1 MLYKLFSLLGL
12 GVFLYAPIFVV
23 FGSSLN
29 SSRQMVFPPSDP
41 SMLWYQA
48 FFSDP
53 SWTGALV
60 NSVVIACVS
69 SILAMA
75 LAVLVAAEAWRRNS
89 KFSRFLVGSISL
101 PFLIPGIV
109 FAVSISL
116 VASIFGL
123 LGTEVGI
130 ILGHVALLVAIPL
143 VTTQLGLSQIDTEHV
158 DAATLMGL
166 SERETLFRLG
176 LPIARPYVIT
186 GGLFALIISMNE

>member
-1 MLYKLFSLLGL
+1 MLYKIFSLLGL

-123 LGTEVGI
+123 LGVS
-130 ILGHVALLVAIPL
+130 LVAIKVL
-143 VTTQLGLSQIDTEHV
+143 SLLTSTTPTKAKE
-158 DAATLMGL
+158 
-166 SERETLFRLG
+166 
-176 LPIARPYVIT
+176 
-186 GGLFALIISMNE
+186 